1 MHTNHAKPHVT
12 GQGENNIMKK
22 IKAIAIILAGISVLS
37 VSSCGYSEV
46 KMSTTLLPAEYNDG
60 YVYLYKKS
68 GGSDTDSE
76 FLLIRYDIE
85 TAEEEIISTDAVKGI
100 HVYNGYI
107 YYFDKNDHNLYAVNE
122 DTLKPEIVYEIKN
135 SMPQNDYIKS
145 GSTLLYLDADTLIV
159 RNGDDESAIDNV
171 RNFNVDKNQIYY
183 SEVNGKNDWNIVKI
197 QADDLTK
204 KEVVLTLDGIK
215 ALYDDAFKEE
225 GKIDDISVCGD
236 KLYFT
241 VSEYFSS
248 RRNLFYY
255 DLNTK
260 ELDKFTEQYIIEYQ
274 ATENAI
280 YCLGED
286 RVLKRYD
293 ESAEQVLLENM
304 YSFKAADNDILMY
317 MNLHDDTL
325 YIKSNE
331 GDTAIPNVLS
341 AQ

>member
-1 MHTNHAKPHVT
+1 
-12 GQGENNIMKK
+12 MKK
-22 IKAIAIILAGISVLS
+22 IKAIAIILAGISALS
-37 VSSCGYSEV
+37 VSSCGYSDV

-60 YVYLYKKS
+60 YVYLYKES
-68 GGSDTDSE
+68 RGSDTESE
-76 FLLIRYDIE
+76 FSLIRYDIE
-85 TAEEEIISTDAVKGI
+85 TAEEKEIISTDAVKGI
-100 HVYNGYI
+100 HVYDDYI

-122 DTLKPEIVYEIKN
+122 DTLKPELVYEIKD

-159 RNGDDESAIDNV
+159 RIGDDESAIDNV
-171 RNFNVDKNQIYY
+171 RNFNIDKNQIYY

-197 QADDLTK
+197 QADDFTK
-204 KEVVLTLDGIK
+204 KEVILTLDEIK

-241 VSEYFSS
+241 VSEYSS
-248 RRNLFYY
+248 NRRNLFCY

-260 ELDKFTEQYIIEYQ
+260 ELDKFTEQYIIEYR
-274 ATENAI
+274 AAENAV

-293 ESAEQVLLENM
+293 DSTEQILLENV

-325 YIKSNE
+325 YIKSDE